1 MGADGSAGALDARGN
16 NPSAPIDTTRSP
28 ARDHSWHGDKIHVS
42 PSSPRLHEQALAAS
56 TGKNKSGGV
65 MSALARV
72 SSKLSLNRGGADGEA
87 YGHGWETSN
96 SLHATGPAS
105 GTGEESRSDLTFD
118 RTWHGTKVSK
128 EQMQSGSYEYSNV
141 PRHGA
146 LRLPGSRPFGF
157 EGMRLVPRPG
167 MLDALQLLSGVL
179 GMEFLISFTMPCLR
193 HTDSDQVCIHL
204 TRVCVCVCVC
214 VCDVSVWK
222 HGWMDGWMDGWM

>member
-28 ARDHSWHGDKIHVS
+28 VRDHSWHGDKIHVS

-146 LRLPGSRPFGF
+146 LRLPGSRPYGF

-214 VCDVSVWK
+214 V
-222 HGWMDGWMDGWM
+222 